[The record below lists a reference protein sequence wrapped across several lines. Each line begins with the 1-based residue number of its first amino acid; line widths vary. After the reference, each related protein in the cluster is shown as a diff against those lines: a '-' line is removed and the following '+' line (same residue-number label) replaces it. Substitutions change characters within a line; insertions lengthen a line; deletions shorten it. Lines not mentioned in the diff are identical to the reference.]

1 MKHDAKGSV
10 RPTVYCFLS
19 IIQCPYFTACGFYFW
34 MYVLCCVLLLEP
46 LLLYVYENLSR
57 CILERPGNTDDD
69 TDRRHGHRVQRQA
82 LFCCSHTHTKRTDN
96 VFMTAQRCRPPVF
109 FYPIFGAACFF
120 IAAYRTLRITGEMSN
135 QIADRRRQW
144 PNKNSKNTWNEEKIL
159 VCIVFNAVIGHFWGG
174 ESSF

>member
-1 MKHDAKGSV
+1 MPIFHRMWFLFLNVCAVLCLVVGTSSIVCLWKFITVHTWKAGQHRWRH
-10 RPTVYCFLS
+10 RPTTRPSGAKTSPFLL
-19 IIQCPYFTACGFYFW
+19 FT
-34 MYVLCCVLLLEP
+34 
-46 LLLYVYENLSR
+46 
-57 CILERPGNTDDD
+57 
-69 TDRRHGHRVQRQA
+69 
-82 LFCCSHTHTKRTDN
+82 HTHTKRTDN

-109 FYPIFGAACFF
+109 FYPMFGAACFF